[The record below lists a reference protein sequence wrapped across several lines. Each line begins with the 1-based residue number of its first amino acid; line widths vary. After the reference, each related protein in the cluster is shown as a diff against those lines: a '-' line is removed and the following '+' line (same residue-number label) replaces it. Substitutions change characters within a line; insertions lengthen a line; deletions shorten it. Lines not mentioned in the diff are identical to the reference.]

1 MAVLSAFPYTQLNM
15 QDTSLAFTDIGDSAD
30 LVFDWSRPLPCPPFP
45 VSSSLLVW
53 DFSEQ
58 RRVLRRLCRSLVS
71 VHRETAVLPDLNT
84 ILEKVADAVEKV
96 YTECRRVGAISSKA
110 KFELPA
116 SSAISTRYAAQQL
129 TTGFQTMGKLLNG
142 LSLFLEKYKGEPI
155 CMLNYLNMNRI
166 SKAER
171 LLAQAF
177 EKVKSVLQLTY
188 ALRFQSLGQAFL
200 CAVRIRNR
208 LKREKHYESME
219 LPAVVERPK
228 TVSRQLPPPI
238 ESPEDSF
245 QQGLFTKTN
254 EEQVETL
261 WPASPIGILG
271 NAEISLNTSVAS
283 VVAQLPKT
291 IFTPAIALK
300 PPKDIHI

>member
-1 MAVLSAFPYTQLNM
+1 MLN
-15 QDTSLAFTDIGDSAD
+15 TSLAFTDIDDASNLA
-30 LVFDWSRPLPCPPFP
+30 FDWNQPLPSPPLHI
-45 VSSSLLVW
+45 SASLITW

-71 VHRETAVLPDLNT
+71 VHREAAVLPDLNA

-110 KFELPA
+110 RFEMPA
-116 SSAISTRYAAQQL
+116 SSAISIRYAAQQL
-129 TTGFQTMGKLLNG
+129 TTGFQTIGKLLNG
-142 LSLFLEKYKGEPI
+142 LSLFLEKYKNEPVS
-155 CMLNYLNMNRI
+155 MLSYLNMNRI

-177 EKVKSVLQLTY
+177 EKVGALLQLTY

-200 CAVRIRNR
+200 CAVRIRHR
-208 LKREKHYESME
+208 LKHEKPNESLE
-219 LPAVVERPK
+219 LPQIIERPK
-228 TVSRQLPPPI
+228 PVSRHLPPPI

-261 WPASPIGILG
+261 WPASPIGIGG
-271 NAEISLNTSVAS
+271 NAEASLNASVAS
-283 VVAQLPKT
+283 VVAQIPKT
-291 IFTPAIALK
+291 IFTPAIALR